1 VQAKSLGSVQ
11 ALLAPAPRS
20 GYIPGRLQSC
30 SPVLPSLPGVSA
42 PSRRAHTH
50 THTPP
55 PRTGA
60 SPCASTPPP
69 LPSNSTVL
77 PGPAPRAGASQ
88 LTPAAP
94 AQLSV
99 PAGSPRRRASANAP
113 RSRSPPL
120 PSSPCRPAPSAPH
133 VPARQTWA
141 ARPSRG
147 RRRWARRSAAH
158 RPRCRI
164 RPRTDGSRR
173 RAVEADH
180 VTTGNVTAPPVRI
193 GLVQLGHVPG
203 AVGRLPVTRG
213 TGASGR
219 RQAPGGGTPVLAG
232 IPSNNG
238 GRRRCRW
245 QPYRLPN

>member
-1 VQAKSLGSVQ
+1 MQAKSLGSVQ

-180 VTTGNVTAPPVRI
+180 VTTGHVTAPAGSNRPRPM
-193 GLVQLGHVPG
+193 GSRP
-203 AVGRLPVTRG
+203 
-213 TGASGR
+213 R
-219 RQAPGGGTPVLAG
+219 RRARAPPRHPRHWGKRSAPGSWRGDPRPRGHPVQQRR
-232 IPSNNG
+232 PSS
-238 GRRRCRW
+238 
-245 QPYRLPN
+245 L